1 VTRYREL
8 TGKGSYAE
16 ATAPQSPELAE
27 RIERAERL
35 LPGEHPWLVVTA
47 AAMVEGSGE
56 KATRASVL
64 ARLKATGRTRAQD
77 PDADPAGSPE
87 GDAG

>member
-1 VTRYREL
+1 VNGEGTY
-8 TGKGSYAE
+8 TE
-16 ATAPQSPELAE
+16 ATTPQSPELAE

-47 AAMVEGSGE
+47 AAMVEGAGE

-64 ARLKATGRTRAQD
+64 ARLKATGRTASSRAT
-77 PDADPAGSPE
+77 AAT
-87 GDAG
+87 AALA